1 MNIEGS
7 SALVTGGASGL
18 GLATARR
25 LAASGAVVTI
35 IDLPSSSGADVAAE
49 LGGFFAPADVTSAE
63 QVQAAVSEAAT
74 HGPLRVVINC
84 AGIAPPAKVLNRDGT
99 PGSLE
104 DFERIVRINLIGT
117 YNVIAQ
123 AAAVMSRNEPAP
135 AGHADAQD
143 HDGDRGVIINTASVA
158 AFDGQ
163 IGQPAYSAS
172 KGGVHAMTLP
182 IARELARYGIRVL
195 TIAPGI
201 METPM
206 LAGLPQPAQDSL
218 GAQVPYPSRLGRPDE
233 YAALAMH
240 IIENGY
246 LNGETIRLD
255 GAIRMAPK

>member
-1 MNIEGS
+1 MDITGAA
-7 SALVTGGASGL
+7 ALVTGGASGL
-18 GLATARR
+18 GLATAKR
-25 LAASGAVVTI
+25 LADAGAVVTI
-35 IDLPSSSGADVAAE
+35 VDLPASAGASVAEE
-49 LGGFFAPADVTSAE
+49 LGGGFAPADVTE
-63 QVQAAVSEAAT
+63 PDQVAAAITQAAAS
-74 HGPLRVVINC
+74 GPLRVVVNC
-84 AGIAPPAKVLNRDGT
+84 AGIAPPAKVLDREGN
-99 PGSLE
+99 PSPLA

-123 AAAVMSRNEPAP
+123 ASAVMSKTEATV
-135 AGHADAQD
+135 
-143 HDGDRGVIINTASVA
+143 DGNRGVIVNTASVA

-206 LAGLPQPAQDSL
+206 LKGLPEAAQESL
-218 GAQVPYPSRLGRPDE
+218 GQQVPYPQRLGRPDE
-233 YAALAMH
+233 YAKLVLA
-240 IIENGY
+240 IVDNGY

>member
-1 MNIEGS
+1 MDLTGA

-25 LAASGAVVTI
+25 LASAGAAVTI
-35 IDLPSSSGADVAAE
+35 LDLPSSAGAAIAAE
-49 LGGFFAPADVTSAE
+49 LGGTFAPADVTDPG
-63 QVQAAVSEAAT
+63 QVADAAAAAAAS
-74 HGPLRVVINC
+74 GPLRVVVNC
-84 AGIAPPAKVLNRDGT
+84 AGIAPPAKVLDRDGA
-99 PGSLE
+99 PSPLE
-104 DFERIVRINLIGT
+104 GFERIVRVNLIGT

-123 AAAVMSRNEPAP
+123 ASAAMAKTEPTA
-135 AGHADAQD
+135 
-143 HDGDRGVIINTASVA
+143 DGDRGVIVSTASVA

-163 IGQPAYSAS
+163 IGQPAYAAS

-182 IARELARYGIRVL
+182 IARELARYGIRVV

-206 LAGLPQPAQDSL
+206 LMGLPPAAQDSL
-218 GAQVPYPSRLGRPDE
+218 GQQVPYPQRLGRPDE
-233 YAALAMH
+233 YARLVMA
-240 IIENGY
+240 IVDNGY

>member
-1 MNIEGS
+1 MDLTGA

-25 LAASGAVVTI
+25 LAAAGAAVTI
-35 IDLPSSSGADVAAE
+35 IDLPSSAGADIAAE
-49 LGGFFAPADVTSAE
+49 LGGAFAPADVTDAD
-63 QVQAAVSEAAT
+63 QVAAAVTTAAAS
-74 HGPLRVVINC
+74 GPLRVVVNC
-84 AGIAPPAKVLNRDGT
+84 AGIAPPAKVLDRDGN
-99 PGSLE
+99 PSPLE
-104 DFERIVRINLIGT
+104 GFERIVRVNLIGT

-123 AAAVMSRNEPAP
+123 TSAAIAKTEPT
-135 AGHADAQD
+135 AD
-143 HDGDRGVIINTASVA
+143 GGRGVIVSTASVA

-163 IGQPAYSAS
+163 IGQPAYAAS

-182 IARELARYGIRVL
+182 IARALARYGIRVV

-206 LAGLPQPAQDSL
+206 LMGLPQAAQDSL
-218 GAQVPYPSRLGRPDE
+218 GQQVPYPQRLGKPDE
-233 YAALAMH
+233 YARLVMA
-240 IIENGY
+240 IVDNGY